1 MQAAAKSYCHSL
13 DEPGGRSGENK
24 LLFSQAY
31 FIFFQNLIQIWASVH
46 ELGHMTFC
54 ERCPRFG
61 MTPYLAGRRR
71 ILNLDGAEFCARAVW
86 LLTTISGKSLAKIV
100 RSNEWTPRDSVTSDQ
115 RIAAR
120 IVESGNAR
128 ASTG

>member
-13 DEPGGRSGENK
+13 DEPGGRSGENN

-100 RSNEWTPRDSVTSDQ
+100 RSNEWTLRDSVTSAQ
-115 RIAAR
+115 RTATR
-120 IVESGNAR
+120 IV
-128 ASTG
+128 